1 MQMDP
6 QTLSRRD
13 ELSRSLGLSEM
24 SKSNIFLKRKKS
36 FSELN
41 IIKS

>member
-6 QTLSRRD
+6 QTLSHRD

-24 SKSNIFLKRKKS
+24 NKTLSI
-36 FSELN
+36 
-41 IIKS
+41 